1 MNKSIF
7 STFTSVVINGKIIK
21 NTKEVNFMIG
31 LGKWT
36 GEIETSLISGS
47 AIVEIS
53 DNNGE
58 YDFSVTVPSLKKLPK
73 FKVYDIKE
81 DGNRLS
87 GKAEIELMGKMNVNI
102 SVEINGDAFTGYLQ
116 VPVLGKIEIKNGKKI
131 G

>member
-1 MNKSIF
+1 
-7 STFTSVVINGKIIK
+7 
-21 NTKEVNFMIG
+21 MIG

-58 YDFSVTVPSLKKLPK
+58 YDFSVTVPSLKKLPN

-81 DGNRLS
+81 EGNRLS
-87 GKAEIELMGKMNVNI
+87 GKAEIELMGKMNVDI

-116 VPVLGKIEIKNGKKI
+116 VPFLGKIEIKNGKKI

>member
-1 MNKSIF
+1 
-7 STFTSVVINGKIIK
+7 
-21 NTKEVNFMIG
+21 MIG

-81 DGNRLS
+81 DGNLLS

>member
-1 MNKSIF
+1 
-7 STFTSVVINGKIIK
+7 
-21 NTKEVNFMIG
+21 MIG

-47 AIVEIS
+47 AIVEIC

-58 YDFSVTVPSLKKLPK
+58 YDFSVTVPSLKKLPN
-73 FKVYDIKE
+73 FKVYDIIE

-87 GKAEIELMGKMNVNI
+87 GKAEIELMGKMNVDI
-102 SVEINGDAFTGYLQ
+102 SVEINGDSFTGYLQ
-116 VPVLGKIEIKNGKKI
+116 VPFLGKIEIKNGKKI

>member
-1 MNKSIF
+1 
-7 STFTSVVINGKIIK
+7 
-21 NTKEVNFMIG
+21 MIG

-47 AIVEIS
+47 AIVEIC

-58 YDFSVTVPSLKKLPK
+58 YDFSVTVPSLKKLPN
-73 FKVYDIKE
+73 FKVYDIVE

-87 GKAEIELMGKMNVNI
+87 GKAEIELMGKMTVDI
-102 SVEINGDAFTGYLQ
+102 SVEINGDSFTGYLQ
-116 VPVLGKIEIKNGKKI
+116 VPFLGKIEIKNGKKI